1 MPAHRAAFCALSVTT
16 PGQIAQATLS
26 PPDAFLSGPS
36 TKEVSVKKALL
47 AIALIAVT
55 GAAGDAMAQN
65 APVAPRTN
73 DMKSTPDQGHISS
86 TPSTSAAEAA
96 AAEQIRAKGF
106 TGVKGLSRDTT
117 GTWRGLA
124 IQNGQ
129 EVAVALDPAGN
140 LTVQ

>member
-1 MPAHRAAFCALSVTT
+1 M
-16 PGQIAQATLS
+16 
-26 PPDAFLSGPS
+26 
-36 TKEVSVKKALL
+36 KKALL

-55 GAAGDAMAQN
+55 GAAGGAMAQN